1 MQITDFIITSILI
14 LAASTASICLAE
26 GFSESIEIPD
36 SQWRVD
42 TQCSTVSKAT
52 QCAISVSDGTQ
63 EEKVL
68 DYPAAPSS
76 ASYEAGVLLLTFGC
90 GTACS
95 ATYAYRLGGQLGGPF
110 SLVEVVDSEQ
120 EVVMSLG
127 DSSVR
132 FYRMFEASDKP
143 LHEIT
148 PEFGGYSLLES
159 IADTGIE
166 DQVFRVTYQGK
177 ADLEMLEYEAPPLP

>member
-1 MQITDFIITSILI
+1 MDITGFIRTSVLV
-14 LAASTASICLAE
+14 LAASTAPICLAE
-26 GFSESIEIPD
+26 DFSESIEIPD

-52 QCAISVSDGTQ
+52 QCMISVSDGTQ

-68 DYPAAPSS
+68 DYPAGPSS
-76 ASYEAGVLLLTFGC
+76 ATYESGVFLLTFGC

-95 ATYAYRLGGQLGGPF
+95 ATYVYKLGGSLGGPF
-110 SLVEVVDSEQ
+110 SLVEAVDTER

-132 FYRMFEASDKP
+132 FYRMFETGDKP
-143 LHEIT
+143 LYEIT
-148 PEFGGYSLLES
+148 PEYGGYSLLES

-166 DQVFRVTYQGK
+166 NHVIRVTYQGK

>member
-1 MQITDFIITSILI
+1 MRIKNLI
-14 LAASTASICLAE
+14 RASALFLTTATFSICLAAD
-26 GFSESIEIPD
+26 FSENIEIPD

-52 QCAISVSDGTQ
+52 QCAISVSDGRQ

-68 DYPAAPSS
+68 DYPAAPVS
-76 ASYEAGVLLLTFGC
+76 ASYEAGVFLLTFGC

-95 ATYAYRLGGQLGGPF
+95 ATYAYKLGGSLGGPF
-110 SLVEVVDSEQ
+110 PLVEVADSER
-120 EVVMSLG
+120 EVLMSLD

-132 FYRMFEASDKP
+132 FYRMFGANDKP
-143 LHEIT
+143 LYEVT

-166 DQVFRVTYQGK
+166 DHVFRVTYQGK
-177 ADLEMLEYEAPPLP
+177 ADLGMLEYEAPPLP